1 MTVALSRG
9 EIEAMAPDQSAL
21 KAAAGLLK
29 PAKWSSRGVS
39 GGLVWGECQGSGA
52 NPYRVAADTIDIGS
66 KCTCP
71 SRKFPCK
78 HAIALMWLHVDEPGG
93 FAPAETPDWVTDWM
107 GRRRKSSGSAA
118 PSAAPSTAKP
128 GPKSLEAATVEGAVE
143 ALDPAAEAKRKAAA
157 EKRAAD
163 VQRQVEAGLDD
174 LERWISDQL
183 RTGLGAFLAEAA
195 ERCRRIAARM
205 VDAKAGALASRLDE
219 TPSRLLQLPAEERID
234 AAIVE
239 LGKLTLLARAWRATP
254 GDPELRR
261 EVVSTESREE
271 LMAAPDALRH
281 TGIWEVLGEQI
292 VTRRDGLVSVST
304 WLLNTGREGPRFALL
319 LDYFPASA
327 GRRSGAFA
335 AGGRFK
341 AELLF
346 YPARTPL
353 RALIVERSEAE
364 TPAPDG
370 ETWPEPETGDP
381 LTSYADVLLA
391 APWSLAAPVALPA
404 GRIAEDAAG
413 RPWWLGESGAL
424 PLDGAAPDVSL
435 GARLDAA
442 AGLWNGARLTLL
454 AARTNWGR
462 IGFDA

>member
-1 MTVALSRG
+1 MT
-9 EIEAMAPDQSAL
+9 PDQSAL

-39 GGLVWGECQGSGA
+39 GGLIWGECQGSGA
-52 NPYRVAADTIDIGS
+52 NPYRVAADTDDIGS

-93 FAPAETPDWVTDWM
+93 FAPAETPDWVTEWM
-107 GRRRKSSGSAA
+107 GRRRKSSGAA
-118 PSAAPSTAKP
+118 PSAGKPPS
-128 GPKSLEAATVEGAVE
+128 GPKSLDAATTEEVVA
-143 ALDPAAEAKRKAAA
+143 ASDPAAEARRKAAA
-157 EKRAAD
+157 DKRAAD
-163 VQRQVEAGLDD
+163 VRSQVQAGLDD
-174 LERWISDQL
+174 LELWISDQL
-183 RTGLGAFLAEAA
+183 RTGLGGFLAEAGD
-195 ERCRRIAARM
+195 RCRRMAARL

-239 LGKLTLLARAWRATP
+239 LGKLTLLARAWRAAP
-254 GDPELRR
+254 DDPELRR

-281 TGIWEVLGEQI
+281 AGVWEVLGEQI

-304 WLLNTGREGPRFALL
+304 WLLNAEAQGPRFALL

-335 AGGRFK
+335 PGARFR

-346 YPARTPL
+346 YPARVPL
-353 RALIVERSEAE
+353 RALIVERSEAASE
-364 TPAPDG
+364 VDEG
-370 ETWPEPETGDP
+370 WPLAEAGDP
-381 LTSYADVLLA
+381 LAAYAQVLLA
-391 APWSLAAPVALPA
+391 APWRLDAPVVLPS
-404 GRIAEDAAG
+404 GRIAQDVAG
-413 RPWWLGESGAL
+413 RRWWMGEAGAL
-424 PLDGAAPDVSL
+424 PLEGAPPEVWL
-435 GARLDAA
+435 GARLDGA
-442 AGLWNGARLTLL
+442 AGLWNGSRLTLL

>member
-1 MTVALSRG
+1 MALSRG

-39 GGLVWGECQGSGA
+39 GGLIWGECQGSGA
-52 NPYRVAADTIDIGS
+52 NPYRVAADTVDIGS

-78 HAIALMWLHVDEPGG
+78 HAIALMWLHVDEPGA
-93 FAPAETPDWVTDWM
+93 FAPRETPDWVTEWM
-107 GRRRKSSGSAA
+107 GRRRRSPGAA
-118 PSAAPSTAKP
+118 PAPATARPAP
-128 GPKSLEAATVEGAVE
+128 GPKSLDAAAAEESVVAP
-143 ALDPAAEAKRKAAA
+143 DPAAEARRKAAA
-157 EKRAAD
+157 DKRAAD
-163 VQRQVEAGLDD
+163 VRRQVEAGLDE
-174 LERWISDQL
+174 LELWISDQL
-183 RTGLGAFLAEAA
+183 RTGLGAFLAEMAD
-195 ERCRRIAARM
+195 RCRRIAARL

-219 TPSRLLQLPAEERID
+219 MPSRLMQLPAEERID

-239 LGKLTLLARAWRATP
+239 LGKLTLLARAWRAAP
-254 GDPELRR
+254 DDPELRR
-261 EVVSTESREE
+261 EVVSTESRED
-271 LMAAPDALRH
+271 LLAASDSLRH

-292 VTRRDGLVSVST
+292 ATRRDGLVSVST
-304 WLLNTGREGPRFALL
+304 WLLNTGPDGPRFALL

-335 AGGRFK
+335 AGGRFR
-341 AELLF
+341 AELQF

-353 RALIVERSEAE
+353 RALIVERSDAEAGESAVWPEAVIGDPVAAYAE
-364 TPAPDG
+364 T
-370 ETWPEPETGDP
+370 
-381 LTSYADVLLA
+381 LLA
-391 APWSLAAPVALPA
+391 APWTLTAPVALSS

-413 RPWWLGESGAL
+413 RPWWLGEAGAL
-424 PLDGAAPDVSL
+424 PLDGPAPEISL
-435 GARLDAA
+435 GARLDQA

-454 AARTNWGR
+454 SARTDWGR

>member
-1 MTVALSRG
+1 MVALSRS

-29 PAKWSSRGVS
+29 PAKWSSRGASS
-39 GGLVWGECQGSGA
+39 GLIWGECQGSGA

-78 HAIALMWLHVDEPGG
+78 HAIALMWLHVDEPGA
-93 FAPAETPDWVTDWM
+93 FAPAEIPDWVSDWM
-107 GRRRKSSGSAA
+107 GRRRKSSGTAPPTAA
-118 PSAAPSTAKP
+118 ARPTP
-128 GPKSLEAATVEGAVE
+128 GPKSLEAATAEEVVE

-157 EKRAAD
+157 ERRAAD
-163 VQRQVEAGLDD
+163 VRRQVEAGLDD
-174 LERWISDQL
+174 LELWISDQL
-183 RTGLGAFLAEAA
+183 RTGLGAFLAEMG
-195 ERCRRIAARM
+195 ERCRRIAARL

-239 LGKLTLLARAWRATP
+239 LGKLTLLARAWRASP
-254 GDPELRR
+254 DDPELRR
-261 EVVSTESREE
+261 EVIATETREE
-271 LMAAPDALRH
+271 LIAAPDAPRH
-281 TGIWEVLGEQI
+281 AGVWEVLGEQI
-292 VTRRDGLVSVST
+292 ATRRDGLVSVST
-304 WLLNTGREGPRFALL
+304 WLLNTAAEGPRFALL

-335 AGGRFK
+335 AGGRFS
-341 AELLF
+341 AELVF
-346 YPARTPL
+346 YPARAPL
-353 RALIVERSEAE
+353 RALIVERLEAE
-364 TPAPDG
+364 ASSPDG
-370 ETWPEPETGDP
+370 QTWPQAATSDP
-381 LTSYADVLLA
+381 LASYAETLLA
-391 APWSLAAPVALPA
+391 APWSLAVPVILPP

-413 RPWWLGESGAL
+413 RPWWLGEGGAL
-424 PLDGAAPDVSL
+424 PLEGAAPDVSL
-435 GARLDAA
+435 GARLDGA

-462 IGFDA
+462 VGFDA

>member
-1 MTVALSRG
+1 MRIRGWVLALSRS

-52 NPYRVAADTIDIGS
+52 NPYRVAADTVDIGS

-78 HAIALMWLHVDEPGG
+78 HAIALMWLHVDEPAG
-93 FAPAETPDWVTDWM
+93 FAPGETPDWVAEWM
-107 GRRRKSSGSAA
+107 GRRRKSSGAA
-118 PSAAPSTAKP
+118 VSPSAARSDV
-128 GPKSLEAATVEGAVE
+128 GPKSLEAATAQEVVEVA
-143 ALDPAAEAKRKAAA
+143 DPAAEAKRKAAA

-163 VQRQVEAGLDD
+163 VRRQVEAGLDD
-174 LERWISDQL
+174 LELWISDQL

-195 ERCRRIAARM
+195 DRCRRIAARL
-205 VDAKAGALASRLDE
+205 VDAKAGALAGRLDE

-239 LGKLTLLARAWRATP
+239 LGKLTLLARAWRAAP
-254 GDPELRR
+254 DDPELRR
-261 EVVSTESREE
+261 EVISTESRED
-271 LMAAPDALRH
+271 LMSDPDAPRCAA
-281 TGIWEVLGEQI
+281 IWEVLGEQI
-292 VTRRDGLVSVST
+292 LTRRDGLVSVST
-304 WLLNTGREGPRFALL
+304 WLLNTGAEGPPFALL

-335 AGGRFK
+335 PGARFR
-341 AELLF
+341 AELAF
-346 YPARTPL
+346 YPARNPL

-364 TPAPDG
+364 AADG
-370 ETWPEPETGDP
+370 EAWPERAGGDP
-381 LTSYADVLLA
+381 LASYADALLA
-391 APWSLAAPVALPA
+391 APWMLAAPLSLPP
-404 GRIAEDAAG
+404 GRIAEDGAG
-413 RPWWLGESGAL
+413 RRWWTGEAGAL

-435 GARLDAA
+435 GAR
-442 AGLWNGARLTLL
+442 
-454 AARTNWGR
+454 
-462 IGFDA
+462 